1 MSPVR
6 PLCAALLLVAA
17 TTCQEPAAAPKP
29 KPASSLVI
37 QLKSRRLDLDKATEV
52 LQELKTRPTRFRIQ
66 ASAALRKQFLQ
77 RQKDYEKRSGK
88 VFASFAEAA
97 AQAQKTRLGRDGS
110 ERVAALRAE
119 ALAVTR
125 GAGLSKDAIK
135 QQIDPRIQ
143 QLSDLLLPSFADVL
157 RADEDLDL
165 ELTYLRVDHAALSEW
180 FTLYASATEGLEL
193 HEDAQAHFAKLP
205 VPPGPGPESRIDEQ
219 IATETFAG
227 LPMSPA
233 DRKALAGN
241 RALRSTA
248 PRQEWLG
255 TLELNRLRYLLG
267 LRLVRVDPRLADAAR
282 DHSKDMATLG
292 FFSHT
297 SPVKGKERFGQ
308 RAANFGTSASAEN
321 IAAGQSTGHGAI
333 RAWWYS
339 PGHHKN
345 MLGGHGRTGLGQHGR
360 MWTQMFGG

>member
-1 MSPVR
+1 MSSVR
-6 PLCAALLLVAA
+6 LLCAALLLAAA
-17 TTCQEPAAAPKP
+17 TTCQEQAAAPKP

-37 QLKSRRLDLDKATEV
+37 QLKSRRLDLDKAAAV
-52 LQELKTRPTRFRIQ
+52 LRELKTRPTRFRIQ
-66 ASAALRKQFLQ
+66 ASTALRKQFLQ
-77 RQKDYEKRSGK
+77 RQKDYEKRAGT
-88 VFASFAEAA
+88 VFASFSKAA
-97 AQAQKTRLGRDGS
+97 ARAQKVLVGREGAQ
-110 ERVAALRAE
+110 RVAALRAE

-125 GAGLSKDAIK
+125 GPGLSKDAIK
-135 QQIDPRIQ
+135 RQIDPRIQ
-143 QLSDLLLPSFADVL
+143 QLGELLLPSFADVL
-157 RADEDLDL
+157 RADDDLDL
-165 ELTYLRVDHAALSEW
+165 ELTYLRVDHAALCKW

-193 HEDAQAHFAKLP
+193 HEDAQAHFQKLP
-205 VPPGPGPESRIDEQ
+205 VPPGPGPESRIDER
-219 IATETFAG
+219 IAAESFAG
-227 LPMSPA
+227 LPMSSA
-233 DRKALAGN
+233 DRKALAEN
-241 RALRSTA
+241 RALRGSA
-248 PRQEWLG
+248 PRQELLG

-267 LRLVRVDPRLADAAR
+267 LQLVRIDPRLADAAR

-345 MLGGHGRTGLGQHGR
+345 MLGGHGRTGLGQHDR

>member
-88 VFASFAEAA
+88 VFASFAKAA

>member
-88 VFASFAEAA
+88 VFASFAKAA

-248 PRQEWLG
+248 PRQERLG

-345 MLGGHGRTGLGQHGR
+345 MLGGGSRTALGRHESH
-360 MWTQMFGG
+360 WTQLFGG

>member
-1 MSPVR
+1 MVQVR
-6 PLCAALLLVAA
+6 TLCAAVLLVATA
-17 TTCQEPAAAPKP
+17 AGQEAQQKP

-37 QLKSRRLDLDKATEV
+37 QLKSRRLGLDKAAAV
-52 LQELKTRPTRFRIQ
+52 LAELETRQTRFRLQ
-66 ASAALRKQFLQ
+66 ASAALRKQFLR
-77 RQKDYEKRSGK
+77 RQKLYEKQAEK
-88 VFASFAEAA
+88 VFEAFARAA
-97 AQAQKTRLGRDGS
+97 KSAQRDQLGRDGAA
-110 ERVAALRAE
+110 RVEALRAE

-125 GAGLSKDAIK
+125 GRGLTKAAIK
-135 QQIDPRIQ
+135 QQIDPR
-143 QLSDLLLPSFADVL
+143 LKELGELLQPAFADVL

-165 ELTYLRVDHAALSEW
+165 QLTALRVDNAALCEW
-180 FTLYASATEGLEL
+180 FALYGSATAGLEL
-193 HEDAQAHFAKLP
+193 HEDTQRHFAKLP
-205 VPPGPGPESRIDEQ
+205 VPPGPASESQIDER
-219 IATETFAG
+219 IAAESFAG
-227 LPMSPA
+227 LPMSSG
-233 DRKALAGN
+233 DRKALAAN
-241 RALRSTA
+241 RELRGEV
-248 PRQEWLG
+248 PREELLG
-255 TLELNRLRYLLG
+255 TLELNRIRYLLG
-267 LRLVRVDPRLADAAR
+267 LPMVRIDPRLSDAAR

-321 IAAGQSTGHGAI
+321 IAAGQSTGRGAI